1 MTVWKN
7 IRPKLEILLAQEK
20 DDRAVARERRL
31 RIRHEEIRV
40 LYDAFVS
47 ERFPED
53 ERCFFPNRCDISS
66 LPSIKELAQTN
77 DARATITMDLFATI
91 EDRLL
96 SDIQQHACRPGAPR
110 HSRNYWYW
118 RRTHPFPLVLLVGTR
133 RRG

>member
-1 MTVWKN
+1 M
-7 IRPKLEILLAQEK
+7 
-20 DDRAVARERRL
+20 
-31 RIRHEEIRV
+31 

-66 LPSIKELAQTN
+66 LPSIKELAQTD

-96 SDIQQHACRPGAPR
+96 SDIQQYAVQAGYA
-110 HSRNYWYW
+110 S
-118 RRTHPFPLVLLVGTR
+118 TFTQLLAGNASVPPWFVGWIET
-133 RRG
+133 